1 MKIINLLLIG
11 VFTFSSLRAQVLQLE
26 DAVTLALG
34 NNHGVLVA
42 KQMEE
47 FTKTGIHSGAVGL
60 LPTIE
65 ASAGGSYNYS
75 VTDQEFNL
83 ASIPPTKNQEAA
95 QNNQATKVSAY
106 YLIFNGG
113 GRLKAFEKLKTSGEL
128 SKIQT
133 KISVEST
140 LIEVVNRYYEVVRL
154 SKEMDLINVSMG
166 VSRDRLTRVVANY
179 EFGNVGKIEML
190 SAQVDYNNDSSKY
203 VSSKLNRRA
212 AMNELNYLLGRT
224 ISTDFKVETDIDLPQ
239 VFSADSYID
248 KAKSNN
254 TSIIL
259 SNIQLDMAELDRKI
273 SSSKFMPILTTN
285 IDYGYVGSVSDVG
298 VFKSSSSLG
307 YTGSLSLKWN
317 LFDGMKKNKNS
328 RTSQNK

>member
-75 VTDQEFNL
+75 VTDQEYNL

-133 KISVEST
+133 K
-140 LIEVVNRYYEVVRL
+140 
-154 SKEMDLINVSMG
+154 
-166 VSRDRLTRVVANY
+166 
-179 EFGNVGKIEML
+179 
-190 SAQVDYNNDSSKY
+190 
-203 VSSKLNRRA
+203 
-212 AMNELNYLLGRT
+212 
-224 ISTDFKVETDIDLPQ
+224 
-239 VFSADSYID
+239 
-248 KAKSNN
+248 
-254 TSIIL
+254 
-259 SNIQLDMAELDRKI
+259 
-273 SSSKFMPILTTN
+273 
-285 IDYGYVGSVSDVG
+285 
-298 VFKSSSSLG
+298 
-307 YTGSLSLKWN
+307 
-317 LFDGMKKNKNS
+317 NKC
-328 RTSQNK
+328 